1 MIYFIL
7 LLPFF
12 DTVLFLIY
20 WNYNSIQID
29 SHLFKTSIHFQF
41 FYLATFKENL
51 SICKVLVKCILLM
64 VRWLMGKGAAVLQGA
79 CQQNFWAAAGQGLNC
94 KGWDWVSR
102 VYPRELC
109 RGVALGVWQVCPKLA
124 DPHCW
129 GRLAELSVE
138 LAQRGKLQH
147 LADGGGSNPKATNE
161 PFFLYFFKSYID
173 LCQHHKT
180 CIFPLLVQVIHN
192 R

>member
-12 DTVLFLIY
+12 DIVLFLIY

-29 SHLFKTSIHFQF
+29 SHLFKTSMHFQF

-94 KGWDWVSR
+94 KGRDWVSR
-102 VYPRELC
+102 VYSRELC

-147 LADGGGSNPKATNE
+147 LADGGGLKSKSHQWT
-161 PFFLYFFKSYID
+161 FFPIFFQIIHRFMSASQNLYFPFIGTSY
-173 LCQHHKT
+173 T
-180 CIFPLLVQVIHN
+180 
-192 R
+192 

>member
-12 DTVLFLIY
+12 DIVLFLIY

-64 VRWLMGKGAAVLQGA
+64 VTDGERSSS
-79 CQQNFWAAAGQGLNC
+79 AAGCLPTEFLGS
-94 KGWDWVSR
+94 GWAG
-102 VYPRELC
+102 PQL
-109 RGVALGVWQVCPKLA
+109 Q
-124 DPHCW
+124 
-129 GRLAELSVE
+129 RLRLSFSSIPQRT
-138 LAQRGKLQH
+138 LQRGGFGSVTSMSKISRSSL
-147 LADGGGSNPKATNE
+147 LRKVGWAKCRTGSERKAPAFSRWGGLKSKSHQWT
-161 PFFLYFFKSYID
+161 FFPIFFQIIHRFMSASQNLYFPFIGTSY
-173 LCQHHKT
+173 T
-180 CIFPLLVQVIHN
+180 
-192 R
+192 

>member
-12 DTVLFLIY
+12 DIVLFLIY

-29 SHLFKTSIHFQF
+29 SHLFKTSMHFQF

-64 VRWLMGKGAAVLQGA
+64 VTDGERSSS
-79 CQQNFWAAAGQGLNC
+79 AAGCPPTEFLGS
-94 KGWDWVSR
+94 GWAGPQLQR
-102 VYPRELC
+102 PR
-109 RGVALGVWQVCPKLA
+109 
-124 DPHCW
+124 
-129 GRLAELSVE
+129 LSFSSIPQRT
-138 LAQRGKLQH
+138 LQRGGFGSVTSMSKISRSSL
-147 LADGGGSNPKATNE
+147 LRKVGWAKCRTGSERKAPAFSRWGGSNPKATDE